1 MRDAPVPTRMSSS
14 LAAVVASPAFLLGIC
29 AAVVLEATVL
39 VVWHRRTG
47 HGPRPMATLS
57 FLGAG
62 LSFLA
67 ALYFLRAQPAPSFAF
82 ISALTSALVFHVWH
96 LVLLAR
102 R

>member
-1 MRDAPVPTRMSSS
+1 MLTTFP
-14 LAAVVASPAFLLGIC
+14 AVIASPAFLLGIC
-29 AAVVLEATVL
+29 AAVVIEAAVL
-39 VVWHRRTG
+39 VAWHRRTG
-47 HGPRPMATLS
+47 RGPRPMATLS